1 MEERTLA
8 GAAALPLRVGDRGA
22 SRPSALRRLGR
33 TAARKPLG
41 TISVVMLTVLWL
53 AAAFAPVLAPYS
65 ADKVFVGPRLAKPSG
80 SYWLGTDEVG
90 RDVYSRV
97 LQGARLSLVVSVGS
111 TALGI
116 VLGTLVGVI
125 SGYFLGLFDLLWQR
139 VLDAFQALPPLVM
152 LMVIAYVLGP
162 KLSLVALALA
172 VLTTPVVSRVI
183 RASTMAVRET
193 AYIEAAQVLGA
204 GHMRVLIRHILP
216 NVMPTVIVLA
226 AIGLGANIL
235 LQSALSF
242 LGLVSSQTPDWG
254 GMLNLGA
261 RRYME
266 VQPWLAL
273 APGIAISVTVL
284 AYNLLGDALRDIL
297 DPRLRGT

>member
-1 MEERTLA
+1 MPR
-8 GAAALPLRVGDRGA
+8 
-22 SRPSALRRLGR
+22 SRSALRRLGR

-41 TISVVMLTVLWL
+41 TIAVVVL
-53 AAAFAPVLAPYS
+53 AAMWLMAALAPAVAPFR
-65 ADKVFVGPRLAKPSG
+65 ADQVFAGPRLAEPNG
-80 SYWLGTDEVG
+80 THWFGTDEVG
-90 RDVYSRV
+90 RDVFSR
-97 LQGARLSLVVSVGS
+97 LLYGARLSLSVSVGS
-111 TALGI
+111 TALGVVI
-116 VLGTLVGVI
+116 GTLIGVV
-125 SGYFLGLFDLLWQR
+125 SGYFLGWFDLLWQR
-139 VLDAFQALPPLVM
+139 VIDAFQALPALVM

-162 KLSLVALALA
+162 KLPLVALALA
-172 VLTTPVVSRVI
+172 VLTAPFVSRVI
-183 RASTMAVRET
+183 RASTMALREN

-204 GHMRVLIRHILP
+204 GHARILLRHILP
-216 NVMPTVIVLA
+216 NVAPTVIVLA

-242 LGLVSSQTPDWG
+242 LGLVSSQTADWG
-254 GMLNLGA
+254 AMLNLGA

-273 APGIAISVTVL
+273 APGIAISLTVL

>member
-1 MEERTLA
+1 MNQQQTLGVRVLGTRNQERGTSIHRMA
-8 GAAALPLRVGDRGA
+8 
-22 SRPSALRRLGR
+22 R

-41 TISVVMLTVLWL
+41 TAAVVVLAGLWL
-53 AAAFAPVLAPYS
+53 MAALAPALAPFR
-65 ADKVFVGPRLAKPSG
+65 ADQVFAGPRLVGPSG
-80 SYWLGTDEVG
+80 AHWFGTDDVG
-90 RDVYSRV
+90 RDVFSRV
-97 LQGARLSLVVSVGS
+97 LYGARLSLTVSVGS
-111 TALGI
+111 TALG
-116 VLGTLVGVI
+116 VVVGTLIGVV

-139 VLDAFQALPPLVM
+139 VLDAFQALPALVL

-162 KLSLVALALA
+162 KLPLVALALA
-172 VLTTPVVSRVI
+172 ILTAPFVSRVI
-183 RASTMAVRET
+183 RASTIAVREN
-193 AYIEAAQVLGA
+193 AYIEAAHVLGA
-204 GHMRVLIRHILP
+204 GHLRVLVRHILP
-216 NVMPTVIVLA
+216 NVAPTVIVLG
-226 AIGLGANIL
+226 AIGLGSNIL

-273 APGIAISVTVL
+273 APGIAISLTVL

>member
-1 MEERTLA
+1 VEDRALLRPVQLDT
-8 GAAALPLRVGDRGA
+8 LPLSA
-22 SRPSALRRLGR
+22 ARPRSALRRLGR

-41 TISVVMLTVLWL
+41 TIAVVLL
-53 AAAFAPVLAPYS
+53 AAMWLMAVLAPAIAPFR
-65 ADKVFVGPRLAKPSG
+65 ADQVFAGPRLADPS
-80 SYWLGTDEVG
+80 STHWFGTDEVG
-90 RDVYSRV
+90 RDVFSRV
-97 LQGARLSLVVSVGS
+97 LYGARLSLSVSVGS
-111 TALGI
+111 TALGVVI
-116 VLGTLVGVI
+116 GTLIGVV
-125 SGYFLGLFDLLWQR
+125 SGYFLGWFDLLWQR
-139 VLDAFQALPPLVM
+139 VIDAFQALPALVM

-162 KLSLVALALA
+162 KLPLVALALA
-172 VLTTPVVSRVI
+172 ILTAPFVSRVI
-183 RASTMAVRET
+183 RASTMALREN

-204 GHMRVLIRHILP
+204 GHARILLRHILP
-216 NVMPTVIVLA
+216 NVAPTVIVLA

-242 LGLVSSQTPDWG
+242 LGLVSSQTADWG
-254 GMLNLGA
+254 AMLNLGA

-273 APGIAISVTVL
+273 APGIAISLTVL

>member
-1 MEERTLA
+1 MNEQ
-8 GAAALPLRVGDRGA
+8 ALSSPLRLEAR
-22 SRPSALRRLGR
+22 RPSRRWLLTLGR
-33 TAARKPLG
+33 LAARKPLG
-41 TISVVMLTVLWL
+41 TVSVLLLTALWL
-53 AAAFAPVLAPYS
+53 MAALAPAIAPFP
-65 ADKVFVGPRLAKPSG
+65 ADKVFVGPRLAKPSATH
-80 SYWLGTDEVG
+80 LFGTDEVG
-90 RDVYSRV
+90 RDVFSRV
-97 LQGARLSLVVSVGS
+97 VHGSRLSLSVSVGS

-116 VLGTLVGVI
+116 LAGTLVGII

-139 VLDAFQALPPLVM
+139 VLDAFQALPALVM

-162 KLSLVALALA
+162 QLPLVALALA
-172 VLTTPVVSRVI
+172 ILTAPVVSRVI
-183 RASTMAVRET
+183 RASTMAVREN

-204 GHMRVLIRHILP
+204 GHPRVLLRHILP

-226 AIGLGANIL
+226 AIGLGSNIL

-273 APGIAISVTVL
+273 APGIAISLTVL

>member
-1 MEERTLA
+1 VEERALLRTGQLDALSLSAPRSRSSLRWLA
-8 GAAALPLRVGDRGA
+8 
-22 SRPSALRRLGR
+22 R

-41 TISVVMLTVLWL
+41 TVAVVVLAVLWL
-53 AAAFAPVLAPYS
+53 LAALAPVVAPFP
-65 ADKVFVGPRLAKPSG
+65 ADLVFAGPRLAEPSG
-80 SYWLGTDEVG
+80 AHWFGTDEVG
-90 RDVYSRV
+90 RDVLSR
-97 LQGARLSLVVSVGS
+97 LLYGARLSLSVSVGS
-111 TALGI
+111 TALG
-116 VLGTLVGVI
+116 VVAGTLIGVV
-125 SGYFLGLFDLLWQR
+125 SGYFLGWFDLLWQR
-139 VLDAFQALPPLVM
+139 VIDALQALPALVL

-162 KLSLVALALA
+162 KLPLVALALA
-172 VLTTPVVSRVI
+172 VITAPFVSRVI
-183 RASTMAVRET
+183 RASTISLREN

-204 GHMRVLIRHILP
+204 GHLRVLLRHILP
-216 NVMPTVIVLA
+216 NVAPTVIVLA
-226 AIGLGANIL
+226 AIGLGSNIL

-242 LGLVSSQTPDWG
+242 LGLVSSQTADWG
-254 GMLNLGA
+254 AMLNLGA